1 MGGQNPIEAA
11 KLGCKIYHGP
21 FVYNFKDVYLLLA
34 QQNVSKQVNNYR
46 ELVENL
52 VLDLNTSKE
61 NNADFISLINHLEQK
76 ILNDSMEKIKLF
88 INENK

>member
-21 FVYNFKDVYLLLA
+21 FIYNFKDVYLLLA
-34 QQNVSKQVNNYR
+34 KQNVSKQVNNYK

-52 VLDLNTSKE
+52 MLDFKNAKE
-61 NNADFISLINHLEQK
+61 NNLDFISLISQLEQK
-76 ILNDSMEKIKLF
+76 VLDDSMEKINLF
-88 INENK
+88 LNENK